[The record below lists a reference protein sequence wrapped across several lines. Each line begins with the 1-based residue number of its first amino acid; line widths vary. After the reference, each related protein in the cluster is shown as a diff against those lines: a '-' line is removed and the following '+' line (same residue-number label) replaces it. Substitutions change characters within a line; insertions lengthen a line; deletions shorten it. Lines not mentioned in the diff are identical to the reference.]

1 MLAPRLYLWIAVF
14 CGVAAA
20 QGWPDLSGTWN
31 LDLSHSPAGKVKSQS
46 LAIQQTEDTI
56 QMTDAVTDANG
67 KDYKSVFHCNIDGN
81 QCKVK
86 DQGQNAMVTFWY
98 NGPALLMMET
108 KRDGAYVIRKRMTLS
123 EDGKTLSVQ
132 LEYLN
137 PAGGKEVYTYTKQ

>member
-1 MLAPRLYLWIAVF
+1 MLAPRLFLSIAIF

-20 QGWPDLSGTWN
+20 QGWPDLTGAWT
-31 LDLSHSPAGKVKSQS
+31 LDTSHSSAGKIKSQS

-86 DQGQNAMVTFWY
+86 DQGQNAMLTFYY
-98 NGPALLMMET
+98 NGLVLVMMET
-108 KRDGAYVIRKRMTLS
+108 KRDGAYVIRKRLTLS
-123 EDGKTLSVQ
+123 EDGKTMSVE
-132 LEYLN
+132 LEHLN
-137 PAGGKEVYTYTKQ
+137 PAGAKETYTYNKQ